1 MPQRRKFIDKK
12 KAITFQLVHRSQHDP
27 LIADDTAGEHVL
39 VPLNTDKRKAE
50 QLKYGI
56 EYDDDYDYLQHLRD
70 PCAPP
75 EEYSVHV
82 DKKTNEIEEE
92 DDDDDDEYEDEDEDE
107 DEDDD
112 KDNDHLMSRFNLPS
126 TVFESKTT
134 NEIGM
139 LNLAAPDSDP
149 KIHWDPDVIAALD
162 DDEYDYEDGENT
174 LDDDFM
180 LKANGIQPLD
190 ENECDEFEDEIAQ
203 ENLPTTIP
211 PLFVPKTNKPIP
223 LALRRFLNDD
233 DDDDHDADMESN
245 YSHNDDDR
253 QTSKTKYTNYSMT
266 SSVIRRNQGLQNIDD
281 HFDKV
286 FDEYDDEE
294 IGALDSQQINQE
306 GASIEDD
313 LVKQTIQHFEK
324 QQMQTDEKIE
334 QIAIEKTKRLA
345 RRLLNEPEAVTTLT
359 LQDDEKADDKWDC
372 QSILSTYSNLYN
384 HPKLITQI
392 PTNRI
397 RLSRKTGLPLA
408 DNNKISIKEQRN
420 TNQEEEEDEEDDDDD
435 DEEDN
440 NTKSMIFE
448 RKKGETSEERRARKH
463 AVKEIRKDRRII
475 KKATKIAF
483 KQEEQKQLHEQAL
496 HSTQAHLQSLRVT

>member
-1 MPQRRKFIDKK
+1 KVEQR
-12 KAITFQLVHRSQHDP
+12 
-27 LIADDTAGEHVL
+27 
-39 VPLNTDKRKAE
+39 
-50 QLKYGI
+50 KYGI
-56 EYDDDYDYLQHLRD
+56 DYDDDYDYLQHLRD

-82 DKKTNEIEEE
+82 NGKKHEVEEEEEEGEEDDDQYEDE
-92 DDDDDDEYEDEDEDE
+92 DDDDDEDEIMNNN
-107 DEDDD
+107 D
-112 KDNDHLMSRFNLPS
+112 KLMSRFNLPS

-162 DDEYDYEDGENT
+162 DDEFDYDDDENA

-180 LKANGIQPLD
+180 LKANGTQPLD
-190 ENECDEFEDEIAQ
+190 ANECDEFEDEIVH

-211 PLFVPKTNKPIP
+211 PRFVPKTNKPIP
-223 LALRRFLNDD
+223 LALRRFLDVDD
-233 DDDDHDADMESN
+233 DDDNDHDADMESN
-245 YSHNDDDR
+245 YSHDDNDK

-286 FDEYDDEE
+286 FDEYDDGE
-294 IGALDSQQINQE
+294 IGALDTHEINQQ
-306 GASIEDD
+306 GASMDD
-313 LVKQTIQHFEK
+313 DVVKQTVQQFEK
-324 QQMQTDEKIE
+324 QQMQTDEQVE
-334 QIAIEKTKRLA
+334 RIAMEKTKRLA
-345 RRLLNEPEAVTTLT
+345 RRLMNEPERVTTVV
-359 LQDDEKADDKWDC
+359 LQDDEKADEKWDC
-372 QSILSTYSNLYN
+372 ESILSTYSNAYN

-392 PTNRI
+392 PTNKI
-397 RLSRKTGLPLA
+397 RLSKKTGLPLA
-408 DNNKISIKEQRN
+408 DNNKISTKELTREQDKSD
-420 TNQEEEEDEEDDDDD
+420 EEESD
-435 DEEDN
+435 EDN
-440 NTKSMIFE
+440 TKTMLFE

-463 AVKEIRKDRRII
+463 AVKEMRRDRRVI

-496 HSTQAHLQSLRVT
+496 NTTQAHLQSLRVT